1 MTKYT
6 YEVLTEQ
13 QPFEIFSTMG
23 CRTANGADVNF
34 EDSFRDSLRKMI
46 EGKDVSHDIKSAIQ
60 KAGRGNIAPATIILP
75 TLAMQ
80 AKKRAERNS
89 SDIVEEFMK
98 ILDKAIN
105 DAKDELLER
114 YNWICSQNVAAG
126 RFMYENHTM
135 LGYDDSGNIES
146 AIKHG
151 TLAIGQLGLTENL
164 RILVGCDHTEKKGM
178 DLAKRIEQFYKD
190 KCNEFKEKYHKNYGV
205 YYSPCENTCYT
216 AMKKFKA
223 KYGVIPGVSDKDY
236 FINSMHV
243 DVKKEISPFEKIDIE
258 SQLTGYSSAGCITYV
273 EIGDKGYD
281 NLEALE
287 ELVTYAMDKDIPYF
301 ALNVRLA
308 DCDCGYS
315 GYIPYDENCPV
326 CGADRSHIQDYAR
339 ITGYLSTSTKFWN
352 LGKQAEAKDRYIHVN
367 RVEDWKK

>member
-34 EDSFRDSLRKMI
+34 EDSFRDSLRKII

-151 TLAIGQLGLTENL
+151 TLAIGQLG
-164 RILVGCDHTEKKGM
+164 
-178 DLAKRIEQFYKD
+178 
-190 KCNEFKEKYHKNYGV
+190 
-205 YYSPCENTCYT
+205 
-216 AMKKFKA
+216 
-223 KYGVIPGVSDKDY
+223 
-236 FINSMHV
+236 
-243 DVKKEISPFEKIDIE
+243 
-258 SQLTGYSSAGCITYV
+258 
-273 EIGDKGYD
+273 
-281 NLEALE
+281 
-287 ELVTYAMDKDIPYF
+287 
-301 ALNVRLA
+301 
-308 DCDCGYS
+308 
-315 GYIPYDENCPV
+315 
-326 CGADRSHIQDYAR
+326 
-339 ITGYLSTSTKFWN
+339 
-352 LGKQAEAKDRYIHVN
+352 
-367 RVEDWKK
+367 